1 MDFTDQDLENLF
13 KKYFDSYKDKD
24 INNARK
30 LKVGVTYFL

>member
-24 INNARK
+24 INNVRIPVKTA
-30 LKVGVTYFL
+30 TESD